1 VSGSESRSGSPR
13 RGFASDNTA
22 TIHPAVLERIAAVNV
37 GHAFGYGHDPY
48 STDVASRVAD
58 ELGGVETFFTFNGS
72 GANVLSLRACCRP
85 WQAVICSEH
94 AHINTDETG
103 APEAVGGLKL
113 LSVSAPDGLLSVD
126 AVESLLAFREAD
138 EHAVMPRVLSITQS
152 TELGTLYSLDDFRGL
167 VEVAHRH
174 GLLVHVDG
182 ARLANAAVALGVSL
196 AEVVAGTDVVSFG
209 GTKNGLLGGE
219 AVVVMNPELLEGML
233 WLRKQTLQ
241 LASKMRFLAA
251 QFDALL
257 DNEVWRVNAAH
268 ANAMA
273 ARLFDAVAGISGV
286 EVTRPAQ
293 ANAVF
298 AVIDRAARARLLEQ
312 FDFYPWDES
321 TGEVRWMCSWDT
333 TEEDV
338 DRFAA
343 AVEAAVAA
351 SSGAASGAS
360 GAPGVTQPV

>member
-1 VSGSESRSGSPR
+1 VTGADADRDAPR

-22 TIHPAVLERIAAVNV
+22 TIHPAVLERIAEVNV

-48 STDVASRVAD
+48 STAVAERVAS

-72 GANVLSLRACCRP
+72 GANVLSLRASCRP

-94 AHINTDETG
+94 AHIHTDETG

-113 LSVSAPDGLLSVD
+113 LSVSAPEGRLDIE
-126 AVESLLAFREAD
+126 AVQSLLAFREAD

-152 TELGTLYSLDDFRGL
+152 TELGTVYSRSQFADL
-167 VEVAHRH
+167 VELAHAH
-174 GLLVHVDG
+174 GMLVHVDG
-182 ARLANAAVALGVSL
+182 ARLANAAVALGLSL
-196 AEVVAGTDVVSFG
+196 AEVVRGADIVSFG

-257 DNEVWRVNAAH
+257 SDGVWRANASH

-273 ARLFDAVAGISGV
+273 ARLAAGVGEIPGV
-286 EVTRPAQ
+286 SLTRPAQ

-298 AVIDRAARARLLEQ
+298 AVIDRGAREQLLEE
-312 FDFYPWDES
+312 FDFYPWDER

-333 TEEDV
+333 TEADV
-338 DRFAA
+338 DRF
-343 AVEAAVAA
+343 VAAVAA
-351 SSGAASGAS
+351 AVT
-360 GAPGVTQPV
+360 VTQPV

>member
-1 VSGSESRSGSPR
+1 VSGSGSAGSTGTPR

-48 STDVASRVAD
+48 STEVAARVAA

-85 WQAVICSEH
+85 WQAVLCSEH
-94 AHINTDETG
+94 AHIHTDETG

-113 LSVSAPDGLLSVD
+113 LTVPAPGGKLVAAELEAVLAARPTDEHSVSA
-126 AVESLLAFREAD
+126 
-138 EHAVMPRVLSITQS
+138 RVLSITQS
-152 TELGTLYSLDDFRGL
+152 TELGTVYSADEFGAL
-167 VEVAHRH
+167 VEVAHSRD
-174 GLLVHVDG
+174 LLVHVDG
-182 ARLANAAVALGVSL
+182 ARLANAAVALGVGL
-196 AEVVAGTDVVSFG
+196 AEVVSGADIVSFG

-219 AVVVMNPELLEGML
+219 AVVVLNPELLEGML
-233 WLRKQTLQ
+233 WLRKQTMQ

-257 DNEVWRVNAAH
+257 ADGLWRANATH
-268 ANAMA
+268 ANALARRLEA
-273 ARLFDAVAGISGV
+273 AVRTIPGV
-286 EVTRPAQ
+286 DVTRPAQ

-298 AVIDRAARARLLEQ
+298 AIIDRGARDVLLEE

-321 TGEVRWMCSWDT
+321 TGEVRWMCSWDST
-333 TEEDV
+333 SEDV

-343 AVEAAVAA
+343 AVATAV
-351 SSGAASGAS
+351 GA
-360 GAPGVTQPV
+360 VEQPVA

>member
-1 VSGSESRSGSPR
+1 MSVREPR

-22 TIHPAVLERIAAVNV
+22 TIHPAVLSRIAEVNV

-48 STDVASRVAD
+48 STSVAERVAD
-58 ELGGVETFFTFNGS
+58 ELGGVETFFVFNGS

-85 WQAVICSEH
+85 WQAVVCSEH

-113 LSVSAPDGLLSVD
+113 LAVPAPSGLLGAD
-126 AVESLLAFREAD
+126 AVEELLAWREAD

-152 TELGTLYSLDDFRGL
+152 TELGTVYSRPAFDEL
-167 VEVAHRH
+167 VELAHRH
-174 GLLVHVDG
+174 GMLVHVDG
-182 ARLANAAVALGVSL
+182 ARLANSAVALGVSL
-196 AEVVAGTDVVSFG
+196 AEVVRGTDIVSFG

-251 QFDALL
+251 QFDALVS
-257 DNEVWRVNAAH
+257 DGVWRANAAH

-273 ARLFDAVAGISGV
+273 ARLSAAVAGLEGV
-286 EVTRPAQ
+286 SLTRPVQ

-298 AVIDRAARARLLEQ
+298 AVIDRAAREQLLEE

-333 TEEDV
+333 TEDDV

-343 AVEAAVAA
+343 AVAEAVK
-351 SSGAASGAS
+351 
-360 GAPGVTQPV
+360 QPA

>member
-1 VSGSESRSGSPR
+1 VSGSSSERSEPR

-22 TIHPAVLERIAAVNV
+22 TIHPAVLARIAEVNV

-48 STDVASRVAD
+48 STAVAERVAS

-72 GANVLSLRACCRP
+72 GANVLSLRSSCRP

-94 AHINTDETG
+94 AHIHTDETG

-113 LSVSAPDGLLSVD
+113 LSVSAPEGRLDIE
-126 AVESLLAFREAD
+126 AVQSLLAFREAD

-152 TELGTLYSLDDFRGL
+152 TELGTVYSRSDFADL
-167 VEVAHRH
+167 AELAHSH
-174 GLLVHVDG
+174 GMVVHIDG
-182 ARLANAAVALGVSL
+182 ARLANAAAALGVSL
-196 AEVVAGTDVVSFG
+196 AEVVEGADIVSFG

-257 DNEVWRVNAAH
+257 EDGVWLSNASH

-273 ARLFDAVAGISGV
+273 TRLADAVREIPGV
-286 EVTRPAQ
+286 TLTRPSQ

-298 AVIDRAARARLLEQ
+298 AVIDRGARAQLLEQ
-312 FDFYPWDES
+312 FDFYPWDER

-333 TEEDV
+333 TQDDV
-338 DRFAA
+338 DQFAA
-343 AVEAAVAA
+343 AVAAATAAVR
-351 SSGAASGAS
+351 
-360 GAPGVTQPV
+360 QPVRA

>member
-1 VSGSESRSGSPR
+1 
-13 RGFASDNTA
+13 
-22 TIHPAVLERIAAVNV
+22 VLARIAEVNV

-48 STDVASRVAD
+48 SADVAARVAA

-85 WQAVICSEH
+85 WQAVLCSEH
-94 AHINTDETG
+94 AHIHTDETG
-103 APEAVGGLKL
+103 APEAVAGLKL
-113 LSVSAPDGLLSVD
+113 LTVPAPDGKLSVDTLAEVLAARPTDEHSVSA
-126 AVESLLAFREAD
+126 
-138 EHAVMPRVLSITQS
+138 RVLSITQS
-152 TELGTLYSLDDFRGL
+152 TELGTVYSSAEFGAL
-167 VEVAHRH
+167 VELAHAH

-182 ARLANAAVALGVSL
+182 ARLANAAAALGVSL
-196 AEVVAGTDVVSFG
+196 AEVVRGADIVAFG

-219 AVVVMNPELLEGML
+219 AVVVMNPDLLEGML

-257 DNEVWRVNAAH
+257 EDGVWRANASH

-273 ARLFDAVAGISGV
+273 RRLEGLVAEVPGV
-286 EVTRPAQ
+286 RVTRPAQ

-298 AVIDRAARARLLEQ
+298 AILERGARELLLEQ
-312 FDFYPWDES
+312 FDFYPWDEA

-333 TEEDV
+333 TPEDV
-338 DRFAA
+338 DAFAA
-343 AVEAAVAA
+343 AVAEAVR
-351 SSGAASGAS
+351 
-360 GAPGVTQPV
+360 QPATT